1 LALTRKFLKA
11 LGLEEEK
18 IEEIITAHSETVT
31 ALKEQIDQYKTDAE
45 QLPAIKA
52 ELEKTKEGNGDSFKA
67 KYEALKATHE
77 QYVAEV
83 SGKEALGKKQAA
95 YRALLTE
102 CNISEK
108 RQDAILKVAL
118 ATDFEGVEFD
128 ENNGIK
134 NADKVKPAIA
144 TEWAAFVETT
154 VTKNPTVPTPP
165 RSEANT
171 LAELQKQY
179 DDATKAGRLPEAI
192 AAKNKLF
199 EAQKNGG

>member
-1 LALTRKFLKA
+1 MSLTRKFLKA
-11 LGLEEEK
+11 LGLEEDK
-18 IEEIITAHSETVT
+18 VEEIITAHGETVT
-31 ALKEQIDQYKTDAE
+31 ALKEQIEQYKADAE

-52 ELEKTKEGNGDSFKA
+52 ELEKSKEGNGDSFKA

-83 SGKEALGKKQAA
+83 SGKEALSKKQAA
-95 YRALLTE
+95 YRALLAE
-102 CNISEK
+102 CNISDK

-154 VTKNPTVPTPP
+154 FTKNPLVPTPQKTETNP
-165 RSEANT
+165 RADLIQKYNEAEKRRDIP
-171 LAELQKQY
+171 AMQAIQAQIKQL
-179 DDATKAGRLPEAI
+179 KE
-192 AAKNKLF
+192 
-199 EAQKNGG
+199 